1 MRPGET
7 LLQLLAFATKE
18 KISNG
23 IDLLSYHISNS
34 TVMTSKHNN
43 SISITECFDEMV
55 DCFLQ
60 NLRDNLMSP
69 LDYIEEAMNRVRI
82 STGWLPLITVLNED
96 IRNMNDNLNHIIG
109 YMGIPYI
116 QAKNGIYHASTVQ
129 KKLNEVSVDVLE
141 LNAQEAVFLY
151 LMGKRPFGAV
161 LCIICVKVENL
172 KKLNVL
178 MHHGKEMNAALL

>member
-1 MRPGET
+1 
-7 LLQLLAFATKE
+7 
-18 KISNG
+18 
-23 IDLLSYHISNS
+23 
-34 TVMTSKHNN
+34 MTSKHNN

-69 LDYIEEAMNRVRI
+69 LDYIGEAMNRVRI